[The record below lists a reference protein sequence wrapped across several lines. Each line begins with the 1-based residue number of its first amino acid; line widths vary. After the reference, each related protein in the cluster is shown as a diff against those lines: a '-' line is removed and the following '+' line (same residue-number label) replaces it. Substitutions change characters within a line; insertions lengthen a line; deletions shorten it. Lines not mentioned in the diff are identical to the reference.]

1 MPMITISGPVAEI
14 ECKRK
19 LAEGLTRVA
28 AEAYGLPADAI
39 IVIIQEN
46 PQENVAR
53 GGVLLADR
61 RAKS

>member
-1 MPMITISGPVAEI
+1 MITVSGPVSDVER
-14 ECKRK
+14 KRK

-28 AEAYGLPADAI
+28 AEAYGLPPDTI

-61 RAKS
+61 QRKS

>member
-1 MPMITISGPVAEI
+1 MPLITISGPVAQI
-14 ECKRK
+14 ERKRK

-28 AEAYGLPADAI
+28 AEAYGLPPDTI

-53 GGVLLADR
+53 GGVLLVDR
-61 RAKS
+61 QRKP

>member
-1 MPMITISGPVAEI
+1 MPMITVSGPVSDVER
-14 ECKRK
+14 KRK

-28 AEAYGLPADAI
+28 AEAYGLPPDTI

-61 RAKS
+61 QRKS